1 MDAPLGRAIGN
12 ANETREALEVL
23 HGKGPEDLVEC
34 TMVLG
39 AEMLVVGKKA
49 SDTADA
55 RKKLEAA
62 IASGDAI
69 RAMERMVAAQGGDAS
84 VVAHPEKLAMAKT
97 VVEVRSPQS
106 GYVTGI
112 DALALGL
119 AGVAMGA
126 GRTRAADKVDP
137 SVGIEIDKKP
147 GEPVKPG
154 DVVARLLLHQ
164 DDAALVERVQSA
176 FMYGDAAPDA
186 QALVVDRIT
195 G

>member
-1 MDAPLGRAIGN
+1 
-12 ANETREALEVL
+12 
-23 HGKGPEDLVEC
+23 
-34 TMVLG
+34 
-39 AEMLVVGKKA
+39 
-49 SDTADA
+49 
-55 RKKLEAA
+55 
-62 IASGDAI
+62 
-69 RAMERMVAAQGGDAS
+69 
-84 VVAHPEKLAMAKT
+84 MAKT